1 MAIGTSSI
9 FKEVLE
15 TYELDRIKSGQILK
29 AITDFEGLFNKK
41 IALEKIIVANYN
53 QSLNLSLD
61 YIKNTNTIVSWV
73 SQMKILIM
81 RKKSNIKKKIDLA
94 TAKEMKRLET
104 AEIIVSI
111 ASKTERDKQKKFF
124 LEEALLEDQYE
135 LDNINIDLEAINAFV
150 KEAENERDLAY
161 AYYQAIKNM
170 NLQM

>member
-15 TYELDRIKSGQILK
+15 TYENDRNKSAQIIKN
-29 AITDFEGLFNKK
+29 ITDFEGLFNKK
-41 IALEKIIVANYN
+41 MPLEKITVANYN
-53 QSLNLSLD
+53 QTLNLSLD
-61 YIKNTNTIVSWV
+61 YIKNANTISSWV
-73 SQMKILIM
+73 GQMRILIM
-81 RKKSNIKKKIDLA
+81 RRKIAMKKKIDLA
-94 TAKEMKRLET
+94 TSREIKRLQS

-135 LDNINIDLEAINAFV
+135 LDNINIDLEAINTFV
-150 KEAENERDLAY
+150 KEAENERDLSY